1 MCRVI
6 ARLVDTSGDTLG
18 YFTSESDTKV
28 FTPEEITK
36 RVSDGEI
43 PEFKDKDIFT
53 VNNSNIEV
61 SEVIRADSVNVARL
75 IRRLAR
81 LDRIRMDMNRHQ
93 HSASDHLFDYL
104 EYCGWSVLDYV
115 KKYLQNIQPYMI
127 IRNKSQEPNENYVC
141 VIDDMYAISLY
152 IKLDTRQY
160 DEVIVSFHES
170 AQGMFARSNRFR
182 VKSWR
187 YVPVIAEEVKAYVPE
202 TNKRVITLWVMRGLV
217 CKECTVTATQEGNYF
232 LADYLAIE
240 AQLVSVVNE
249 YMYNIQENL
258 KEKEFELDNE
268 IYNKEV
274 IYFTNSQQLSIT
286 SYGRDIVS
294 TISLLIDHSL
304 TSNNPDYRKF
314 ADGILSIYIGN
325 LSLTDNERL
334 RIYQVLQ
341 SRYQIQDSPRTQ
353 PLLQRVYNLLQASL
367 GPHAVKNPATTEDLL
382 IGVPSDVKDNWR
394 KEMQAPPIG
403 IDESGDKPSS
413 KE

>member
-104 EYCGWSVLDYV
+104 EYCDWSVLDYV

-286 SYGRDIVS
+286 SYGRDIVT

-325 LSLTDNERL
+325 L
-334 RIYQVLQ
+334 
-341 SRYQIQDSPRTQ
+341 
-353 PLLQRVYNLLQASL
+353 
-367 GPHAVKNPATTEDLL
+367 H
-382 IGVPSDVKDNWR
+382 
-394 KEMQAPPIG
+394 
-403 IDESGDKPSS
+403 
-413 KE
+413 

>member
-141 VIDDMYAISLY
+141 VIDDM
-152 IKLDTRQY
+152 
-160 DEVIVSFHES
+160 
-170 AQGMFARSNRFR
+170 FARSNRFR

-286 SYGRDIVS
+286 SYGRDIVF

-382 IGVPSDVKDNWR
+382 IDVPSDVKDNWR

-403 IDESGDKPSS
+403 IDELGDKPSS